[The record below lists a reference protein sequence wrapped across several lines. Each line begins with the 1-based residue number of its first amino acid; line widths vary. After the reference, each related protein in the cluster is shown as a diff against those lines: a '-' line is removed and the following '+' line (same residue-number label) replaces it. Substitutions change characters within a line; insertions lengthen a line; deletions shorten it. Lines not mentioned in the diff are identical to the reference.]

1 MRESGH
7 VTKEGLCART
17 DMHFENQNR
26 HRASCLISSF
36 TSSFH
41 STPALLHPHTQ
52 HFCVTNRPT
61 TMAAHTLTIYCLI
74 SGEVALSAFPVM
86 MSSKQTAGELRAA
99 IFLIESKMFEH
110 MKANDLVLWQATIP
124 ANETAGSKRV
134 INLDDLDDK
143 TQLDSPRM
151 HLSTLFPEGPD
162 DNTYIVVERPKG
174 MLILSGNASLARRQK
189 EISFLKSYSAFWFQG
204 SVTSCQEDF

>member
-1 MRESGH
+1 
-7 VTKEGLCART
+7 
-17 DMHFENQNR
+17 
-26 HRASCLISSF
+26 
-36 TSSFH
+36 
-41 STPALLHPHTQ
+41 
-52 HFCVTNRPT
+52 
-61 TMAAHTLTIYCLI
+61 MAAHTLTIYCLI

-204 SVTSCQEDF
+204 SVTTCQEDF